1 MICILYRNPYARIP
15 DEGISL
21 TEDYVWTSIWF
32 KMVYLWNWLSLFC
45 HRLLLF
51 RHTYLQLG
59 GLGPSFLSYPSISG
73 SVGRAIPTTSP
84 QTSHDLVTE
93 WTINPPLSS
102 GLTINQS
109 TGVIGGIA
117 TEALDAFF
125 TVIASASSRGAAN
138 AELHSVDWGM
148 RDWIVG

>member
-1 MICILYRNPYARIP
+1 
-15 DEGISL
+15 
-21 TEDYVWTSIWF
+21 
-32 KMVYLWNWLSLFC
+32 MVYLWNWLSLFC

-73 SVGRAIPTTSP
+73 SVGRAIPTTSS
-84 QTSHDLVTE
+84 QTSHGLVTE
-93 WTINPPLSS
+93 W
-102 GLTINQS
+102 TINQS

-138 AELHSVDWGM
+138 AELHSVD
-148 RDWIVG
+148 